1 MCVHGV
7 PATKSTAPTAAQY
20 TRAEPKSGWR
30 KTRKIGIDARRDE
43 QTKHPDH
50 DVDRLAREVVPL
62 VARNVVVRDACDRPE
77 PVADEG
83 PDATEQN
90 PVEAPDEGRDLGRLA
105 PAGAGCC
112 TGVGDVV

>member
-30 KTRKIGIDARRDE
+30 KTRKIGIDAS
-43 QTKHPDH
+43 PIA
-50 DVDRLAREVVPL
+50 VSM
-62 VARNVVVRDACDRPE
+62 VRDACDRPE

-83 PDATEQN
+83 RDATEQD

-112 TGVGDVV
+112 TGVGDVVDH